1 MKNDRFQSFIPSE
14 CKSCFHYIPI
24 NKNFT
29 IEKITDKM
37 DNSYL
42 IRSMCKGMQMGAYM
56 NKKFL
61 YKKLRFTYIKT
72 AVFSTAFAALLF
84 FPTWTKFEKVGDNMF
99 TVLLDGQEIGVVAQ
113 EEDADECL
121 MEARKLLAKKEG
133 GIVLAECDLEFLG
146 EEALFGKIDRKE
158 MIIENMAAVLSANVR
173 QTLKQSYTVKINE
186 YTVNVANTEEV
197 LALLQASIDRY
208 DSGHEYQVSLGQDH
222 TRELNVLTA
231 SVDSVEEKISE
242 EQEAEPVFKDVG
254 IYAAF
259 SEMFDEV
266 EPAVEKEFED
276 YDLGL
281 IDMRFGDEVEVV
293 ESYLREDELT
303 PISEAIE
310 QVTKD
315 QEKNKIYEVVSGDT
329 LSGIAYRNDLTIEK
343 LIAMN
348 ETIEDENST
357 IRVGDELIIT
367 VPEPELSVE
376 REEENYYEED
386 YEAEIIY
393 VDNDSWYTNQTKV
406 LQEPSAGHR
415 RVIAMVSYR
424 NNEEVERQIIKEE
437 VVMEAVPKIVERGT
451 IIPPTYIKPI
461 TGGRLSSGFGRRSAP
476 TKGASTYHRGIDWAT
491 PVGTAVMASSSGTVS
506 RAGWGSGY
514 GYVVYI
520 DHADGRQTRYGHLSK
535 VLVSVG
541 QKVSQGDKIAL
552 SGNTG
557 VSTGPHVHFEILIN
571 GSQVNPMD
579 YLN

>member
-1 MKNDRFQSFIPSE
+1 MRKN
-14 CKSCFHYIPI
+14 
-24 NKNFT
+24 
-29 IEKITDKM
+29 
-37 DNSYL
+37 L
-42 IRSMCKGMQMGAYM
+42 
-56 NKKFL
+56 L
-61 YKKLRFTYIKT
+61 YKKLRFTYVKA
-72 AVFSTAFAALLF
+72 AVFSTAAAALLF
-84 FPTWTKFEKVGDNMF
+84 FPTWTKFEKAGDNMF
-99 TVLLDGQEIGVVAQ
+99 TVLLDGEEIGVVAQ

-121 MEARKLLAKKEG
+121 SEARKILSQKEG
-133 GIVLAECDLEFLG
+133 GLVLAECDIEFLG
-146 EEALFGKIDRKE
+146 EEALFGRIDRKE
-158 MIIENMAAVLSANVR
+158 TIIERMAAVLSANVR

-197 LALLQASIDRY
+197 LMLLQASIDRY
-208 DSGHEYQVSLGQDH
+208 DNEHMYQVSLGQDH

-231 SVDSVEEKISE
+231 SVDSMEEKISE
-242 EQEAEPVFKDVG
+242 EEAEPVFKEVG
-254 IYAAF
+254 IHAAI
-259 SEMFDEV
+259 SEMFEDV
-266 EPAVEKEFED
+266 EPAVEKDFED

-281 IDMRFGDEVEVV
+281 VDMRFGDEVEVV

-303 PISEAIE
+303 PLSEAIE

-343 LIAMN
+343 LISMN
-348 ETIEDENST
+348 NEMIADENSM

-393 VDNDSWYTNQTKV
+393 VDNDDWYTNQTKV

-424 NNEEVERQIIKEE
+424 NNEEVAREIIKEE
-437 VVMEAVPKIVERGT
+437 IVMEAVPKIVERGT
-451 IIPPTYIKPI
+451 KIPPTYIKPI
-461 TGGRLSSGFGRRSAP
+461 TGGRLSSRFGRRSAP
-476 TKGASTYHRGIDWAT
+476 TKGASTYHKGIDWAT
-491 PVGTAVMASSSGTVS
+491 PVGTAVMASAPGTVTK
-506 RAGWGSGY
+506 AGWGRGY

-541 QKVSQGDKIAL
+541 QQVSQGEKIAL

-571 GSQVNPMD
+571 GSQVNPLD